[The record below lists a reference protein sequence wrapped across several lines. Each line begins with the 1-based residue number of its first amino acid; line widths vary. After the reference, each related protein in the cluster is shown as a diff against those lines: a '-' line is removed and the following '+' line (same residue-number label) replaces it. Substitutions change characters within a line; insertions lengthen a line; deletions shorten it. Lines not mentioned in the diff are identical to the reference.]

1 MLKILPQRPQTVSV
15 PWYRDADILAMRD
28 IVRAL
33 NGLATGSVNGA
44 EIRYQA
50 MTLDT
55 LADAMEGK

>member
-15 PWYRDADILAMRD
+15 PGYRDADILAVRD

-50 MTLDT
+50 MTLDA